1 MLSQYHI
8 EVSER
13 ERIYNKTLQ
22 TGYYEILIYFVIASF
37 YQRSMESHRVQEM
50 MLLMASKIRALAN
63 KISDEDVN
71 KFITE
76 LLKAK
81 RIYVMGAG
89 RSGLVAKAFAMRL
102 MHLGMQ
108 AFVVGETITP
118 ALDTGD
124 IMVIF
129 SGSGKTKTI
138 ADIAETA
145 VEIGAKICLITSNA
159 DSRIGK
165 ISDCIVVIEHQRDDA
180 GDEAVE
186 FEIRQMM
193 GDHKSF
199 APLGTLFE
207 TTSMIF
213 ADAVISR
220 LMEITKTDEIALKN
234 RHTNI
239 E

>member
-1 MLSQYHI
+1 
-8 EVSER
+8 
-13 ERIYNKTLQ
+13 
-22 TGYYEILIYFVIASF
+22 VIASLCA
-37 YQRSMESHRVQEM
+37 RSMESHRVQDNM
-50 MLLMASKIRALAN
+50 KLMASRIRAIAN
-63 KISDEDVN
+63 TMSDEEVES
-71 KFITE
+71 FIE
-76 LLKAK
+76 KLLEAK

-102 MHLGMQ
+102 MHLGLQ

-118 ALDTGD
+118 ALNAGD

-129 SGSGKTKTI
+129 SGSGRTRTI

-145 VEIGAKICLITSNA
+145 NEIGAKICLITSNTS
-159 DSRIGK
+159 SRIGK
-165 ISDCIVVIEHQRDDA
+165 ISDCIVIIENQRDAA
-180 GDEAVE
+180 GNDDVE

-193 GDHKSF
+193 GEHKSF

-220 LMEITKTDEIALKN
+220 LMEITKTDENALKN

>member
-1 MLSQYHI
+1 
-8 EVSER
+8 
-13 ERIYNKTLQ
+13 
-22 TGYYEILIYFVIASF
+22 
-37 YQRSMESHRVQEM
+37 
-50 MLLMASKIRALAN
+50 MLLMASKIRAIAN
-63 KISDEDVN
+63 KISDEDVG

-76 LLKAK
+76 LLNAK

-129 SGSGKTKTI
+129 SGSGRTKTI

-145 VEIGAKICLITSNA
+145 QEIGAKICLITSNA

-165 ISDCIVVIEHQRDDA
+165 ISDCIVIIEHQRDDV
-180 GDEAVE
+180 GDEAAE

-220 LMEITKTDEIALKN
+220 LMEITKTDEMALKI

>member
-1 MLSQYHI
+1 
-8 EVSER
+8 
-13 ERIYNKTLQ
+13 
-22 TGYYEILIYFVIASF
+22 
-37 YQRSMESHRVQEM
+37 MESHRVQEM
-50 MLLMASKIRALAN
+50 MRLMASKIRSIAN
-63 KISDEDVN
+63 TISDDDVG
-71 KFITE
+71 KLLKE

-81 RIYVMGAG
+81 RIYVIGAG

-102 MHLGMQ
+102 MHLGLH
-108 AFVVGETITP
+108 AYVVGETITP
-118 ALDTGD
+118 ALNKGD
-124 IMVIF
+124 VMVVF
-129 SGSGKTKTI
+129 SGSGRTKTI

-145 VEIGAKICLITSNA
+145 HDIGAHICLITSNA

-165 ISDCIVVIEHQRDDA
+165 ISECIVIIEHQRDSVPD
-180 GDEAVE
+180 DAVE

-193 GDHKSF
+193 GEHKSF

-207 TTSMIF
+207 TASMIF

-220 LMEITKTDEIALKN
+220 LMEITQTDESALKN

>member
-1 MLSQYHI
+1 
-8 EVSER
+8 
-13 ERIYNKTLQ
+13 
-22 TGYYEILIYFVIASF
+22 
-37 YQRSMESHRVQEM
+37 MESHRVQEM
-50 MLLMASKIRALAN
+50 MRLMASKIRTIAN
-63 KISDEDVN
+63 SISDDDVG
-71 KFITE
+71 KFLDEI
-76 LLKAK
+76 LNAK

-102 MHLGMQ
+102 MHLGFQ

-118 ALDTGD
+118 ALNTGD
-124 IMVIF
+124 VMVIF
-129 SGSGKTKTI
+129 SGSGRTNTV
-138 ADIAETA
+138 ADIAETGK
-145 VEIGAKICLITSNA
+145 EIGAHICLITSNA

-165 ISDCIVVIEHQRDDA
+165 IAECIVIIEHHRDDVDDDA
-180 GDEAVE
+180 AE

-207 TTSMIF
+207 TASMIF

-220 LMEITKTDEIALKN
+220 LMEITKTDETALKN
-234 RHTNI
+234 RHVNL